1 MGLWLCAERRVR
13 GASLPR
19 RRRRW
24 RAPPARA
31 LAVGVVT
38 TEPPEWIAA
47 ALATAGL
54 TAVQLSAGADGPTV
68 AATRAAALS
77 RGLRPLVIAAADTPD
92 AADADLVLV
101 DARAPGVYGGSGATL
116 DWRALAADERLPTAG
131 LVLAGGLTV
140 GNVAEAIALVRPL
153 AVDTSSGVEL
163 AGAPGHKDDG
173 LLRAFLCAVREA
185 DGGATVARTGDGARA
200 TVARA
205 GEGAD
210 VADPTIAEVT
220 P

>member
-1 MGLWLCAERRVR
+1 MGLWLCTEQECAATYSRAGDAA
-13 GASLPR
+13 GAR
-19 RRRRW
+19 RRSCST
-24 RAPPARA
+24 
-31 LAVGVVT
+31 VGVVT

-77 RGLRPLVIAAADTPD
+77 RGLRPLVIAAADTSD
-92 AADADLVLV
+92 AADADLVLL
-101 DARAPGVYGGSGATL
+101 DARAPGVYGGSGVTL

-173 LLRAFLCAVREA
+173 LLRAFVCAVREA
-185 DGGATVARTGDGARA
+185 DGGGGGGARA